1 MKTGAVL
8 MRHNAVLQ
16 LAVAHRSHLVLL
28 FRTAVVLPIRE
39 AMRIL
44 LHVQHAT
51 ALQPI
56 ARRLIALLLAVLLA
70 VAWEE
75 AVWGAAVVV
84 ADVDKSGVII

>member
-16 LAVAHRSHLVLL
+16 PAVAHRSHLVLL

-70 VAWEE
+70 VAWEA
-75 AVWGAAVVV
+75 AVWEAAVVV

>member
-8 MRHNAVLQ
+8 MRHNAVQQ

-75 AVWGAAVVV
+75 AVWGEAVVV
-84 ADVDKSGVII
+84 ADVDKSDVII